1 MLLKND
7 KLDNNTYLI
16 TIHNTLVI
24 VDLSWN
30 AMIILDYIKNN
41 GFDRIII
48 FYTHGHYDHIGEIN
62 ELISIRDKIDIY
74 ISKDEKNILLDPNP
88 KLPFSYNLIAFKN
101 QIKLYEDIEF
111 LEVDNKKFTFI
122 KTPGHSIGSTSIM
135 FDDYI
140 FTGDFLFSDC
150 IGRIDLLTSSEKDMV
165 NSCVYFLKNI
175 SNGFIICPGHGDVE
189 KFGKI
194 KINNL
199 DFDWAIKYEKQS

>member
-1 MLLKND
+1 GVL
-7 KLDNNTYLI
+7 
-16 TIHNTLVI
+16 
-24 VDLSWN
+24 
-30 AMIILDYIKNN
+30 
-41 GFDRIII
+41 G
-48 FYTHGHYDHIGEIN
+48 
-62 ELISIRDKIDIY
+62 
-74 ISKDEKNILLDPNP
+74 
-88 KLPFSYNLIAFKN
+88 
-101 QIKLYEDIEF
+101 
-111 LEVDNKKFTFI
+111 
-122 KTPGHSIGSTSIM
+122 IM

-199 DFDWAIKYEKQS
+199 DFD